1 MYDEVLRVYQF
12 LPRSRANGPGMR
24 AVLWVQGCSL
34 GCPGCFNPDTHAF
47 VGGESV
53 PVHDLFQR
61 LVEFRTSIEGLTIS
75 GGEPLQQR
83 RALLAL
89 LRRVRWETPLSV
101 VLFTGY
107 TWEEVQRMPEAEALL
122 SCMDV
127 LITGRYDASQHLAR
141 DLRGSANKTVHLL
154 TDRYTMADVQAVP
167 LAEII
172 IAETG
177 DIMVSGIDPVRW
189 RGRTRGDKHGQA

>member
-1 MYDEVLRVYQF
+1 MDDSVLRIHHF
-12 LPRSRANGPGMR
+12 LSHSRANGPGVR

-47 VGGESV
+47 TGGERV

-61 LVEFRTSIEGLTIS
+61 LVALSASINGLTIS

-89 LRRVRWETPLSV
+89 LQRVRWETSLSV

-107 TWEEVQRMPEAEALL
+107 TWEEVQHMPEAEALL
-122 SCMDV
+122 PCVDI
-127 LITGRYDASQHLAR
+127 LIAGRYDASQRLAR
-141 DLRGSANKTVHLL
+141 DLCGSANKTIRFL

-167 LAEII
+167 LAEVII
-172 IAETG
+172 TATG
-177 DIMVSGIDPVRW
+177 AMVMSGIDPVRW
-189 RGRTRGDKHGQA
+189 